1 MDEVA
6 AQSTARTRFNM
17 LLMSIFGGSALLLAA
32 TGIYGLMAY
41 SVQQRVQEIGIRIA
55 LGAATGDV
63 RNMVI
68 SQGMRLAL
76 IGAGIGIVL
85 AFGLSR
91 FIASFLFGVKAWDPI
106 VFITVPILLST
117 VALFA
122 VWLPALRASRIDP
135 IDALRHE

>member
-1 MDEVA
+1 ME
-6 AQSTARTRFNM
+6 ARRCC
-17 LLMSIFGGSALLLAA
+17 LAA

-41 SVQQRVQEIGIRIA
+41 SVQQRTQEIGIRMA

-63 RNMVI
+63 RNMMI

-76 IGAGIGIVL
+76 MGAAIGIVV
-85 AFGLSR
+85 AFGLAR
-91 FIASFLFGVKAWDPI
+91 FVASFLFGVKTWDPI
-106 VFITVPILLST
+106 VFIAVPILLSA

-122 VWLPALRASRIDP
+122 VWLPARRASRIDP